1 MHFWI
6 FHAYVG
12 VFCAFEHFWFT
23 VLGTLLRES
32 RRVSP
37 SLYLE
42 TRVGWQNTPKIIV
55 SEKISFRVIQKHSLM
70 P

>member
-1 MHFWI
+1 MHFWN

-32 RRVSP
+32 QRVSP
-37 SLYLE
+37 ESLYRDSGK
-42 TRVGWQNTPKIIV
+42 TAMRRKKYNCSK
-55 SEKISFRVIQKHSLM
+55 KYF
-70 P
+70 